1 LTGNIQLETTLERAE
16 VLFYQFERKVR
27 AMQHKKT
34 LLQEQ
39 LEIRSVWNSSE
50 RPKIQERIE
59 KLEVPENLLRLLQ
72 PPPDSTINSSST

>member
-1 LTGNIQLETTLERAE
+1 MTGNIQLETTLERAE